1 MFFLIWFMFWAII
14 IYLWAN
20 FRYNNK
26 KEVDNCFKER
36 KEFKEK
42 NDFFEN
48 KIKEYEENIENL
60 KKDLEHSKKEIA
72 EKNKYLSEDK
82 VVIERLSQ
90 VKELSDK
97 IADILLDYDKD
108 TIHQLL
114 EEYRRQEKDEENEI
128 SSKKND
134 KKIWW

>member
-1 MFFLIWFMFWAII
+1 MFFLIWLMFWSII
-14 IYLWAN
+14 IYLWTN

-42 NDFFEN
+42 NESLEI
-48 KIKEYEENIENL
+48 KIKEDEENIKKL
-60 KKDLEHSKKEIA
+60 RKDLEHSNKEIA

-82 VVIERLSQ
+82 VIIERLSQ
-90 VKELSDK
+90 VKELSDN

-108 TIHQLL
+108 TISQLL
-114 EEYRRQEKDEENEI
+114 EEYRKEEKEDKNEI
-128 SSKKND
+128 FSKND
-134 KKIWW
+134 KKTWW